1 LEDGLVSELALKGAP
16 GSSGF
21 AEQTAEDRALANLDF
36 LVDLRRTF
44 STRDLLYRNID
55 ACLFLE
61 QKVNVPKN
69 YSDTAVETRSPYP
82 RHIANQLT
90 AALSINAPKVV
101 FNPISVGDEGE
112 NQAAYRSR
120 FFEASWKRQ
129 QREKKRRIYR
139 LFMDSVVTKGDGWLK
154 TFERKNRAWA
164 KYTPYSLELLNELD
178 AKVKAGTMDQDM
190 RTRLWDSATEEKKR
204 KLPYPIET
212 TEVPPETM
220 YYQKGE
226 DGFVRIAE
234 VAAVPYFETLIKYN
248 LGLDKKGRVVPVSF
262 DDVTTL
268 PIPMGE
274 WGNVFAKDTDR
285 TLEKIEMWD
294 AERACVI
301 IRGPGDIGAPGSRGG
316 GQVIKEWEHGY
327 GDADLGTLRGPYFHC
342 PGILTSSREPH
353 KAHLSVLFAY
363 LHLFP
368 LLNALL
374 TMQSQAAFS
383 FAYPA
388 YRRTTPPTYNMP
400 ESPWGLAADEIE
412 ANRQKI
418 VPGAIFPHDIVA
430 MDQPHTTVDIDK
442 AITFV
447 KSMIDLALPDSV
459 QGIITGETVGYSLN
473 QAVHLATL
481 QWSPIID
488 NAQDCLADR
497 VGWESQLIDQFIGE
511 RVYVWGSVPQVR
523 NRQGREITYKDGW
536 MGIGP
541 KELDGVHNYE
551 VILEPVSVNNDELQL
566 RNLRQE
572 LDMRLMSPADAIR
585 ARGRNPVEVERAW
598 LIHELKQ
605 DPTIRQNLFQ
615 RVFQQLAL
623 VDQEAMRAL
632 PPDGQPG
639 QTAPVDMSGMPPGAA
654 AGISQGLPTTGFV
667 PPAGSVAPAAP
678 AASPPAPGDQPMQM
692 PASAPGV
699 PLGAPGGTR
708 GAPQGSAPTPGG

>member
-1 LEDGLVSELALKGAP
+1 
-16 GSSGF
+16 
-21 AEQTAEDRALANLDF
+21 
-36 LVDLRRTF
+36 
-44 STRDLLYRNID
+44 
-55 ACLFLE
+55 
-61 QKVNVPKN
+61 
-69 YSDTAVETRSPYP
+69 
-82 RHIANQLT
+82 
-90 AALSINAPKVV
+90 
-101 FNPISVGDEGE
+101 
-112 NQAAYRSR
+112 
-120 FFEASWKRQ
+120 
-129 QREKKRRIYR
+129 
-139 LFMDSVVTKGDGWLK
+139 
-154 TFERKNRAWA
+154 
-164 KYTPYSLELLNELD
+164 
-178 AKVKAGTMDQDM
+178 
-190 RTRLWDSATEEKKR
+190 
-204 KLPYPIET
+204 
-212 TEVPPETM
+212 
-220 YYQKGE
+220 
-226 DGFVRIAE
+226 
-234 VAAVPYFETLIKYN
+234 
-248 LGLDKKGRVVPVSF
+248 
-262 DDVTTL
+262 
-268 PIPMGE
+268 
-274 WGNVFAKDTDR
+274 
-285 TLEKIEMWD
+285 
-294 AERACVI
+294 
-301 IRGPGDIGAPGSRGG
+301 
-316 GQVIKEWEHGY
+316 
-327 GDADLGTLRGPYFHC
+327 
-342 PGILTSSREPH
+342 
-353 KAHLSVLFAY
+353 VLFAY

-678 AASPPAPGDQPMQM
+678 TAPGSSPPAPGDQPMQM

-699 PLGAPGGTR
+699 PPLPAVPEGRRRLCPNTRRLTR
-708 GAPQGSAPTPGG
+708 GTSIVREQEFADPPRLRGGVIFNAPAGSIVVRRVYDDGELDMIDKKTGSPAPQARYRQGSTSLYTLREGTVLRCRRLRTPWMAWPKNGAVDHRRGEVLRRCPQGWASSAVQCSGR